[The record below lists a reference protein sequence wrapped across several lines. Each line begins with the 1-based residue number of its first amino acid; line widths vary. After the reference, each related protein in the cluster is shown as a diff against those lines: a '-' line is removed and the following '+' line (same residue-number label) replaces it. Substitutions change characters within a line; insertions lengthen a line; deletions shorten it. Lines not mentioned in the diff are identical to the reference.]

1 MVDGDTWGLLW
12 PAHTRVLTSHMCA
25 FEGPV
30 CREQEYKGG
39 KLALGSRTD
48 SLGLRPFPKDNVQ
61 PGSEAPSSLLPQ
73 PSLWGAGEWEVTLA
87 NLLCYQPLALGVRL
101 PVWQLL
107 VSPG

>member
-1 MVDGDTWGLLW
+1 MGSW
-12 PAHTRVLTSHMCA
+12 PWAAGQT
-25 FEGPV
+25 
-30 CREQEYKGG
+30 
-39 KLALGSRTD
+39 ALD
-48 SLGLRPFPKDNVQ
+48 SRPFSKDNVQ
-61 PGSEAPSSLLPQ
+61 LVSRLLPVFHLLPQ